1 MLSMVVISGF
11 LLGFLG
17 SMHCVGMCGP
27 IMLALPFKSKSP
39 YRFIVKR
46 VLYHTGRIMVY
57 TTFGL
62 LVGLLGDRLN
72 FTGIQ
77 HVLTI
82 SAGFALLV
90 FGVLSIFKV
99 NVLAKFSFLERP
111 YIFAKKFLGKYI
123 IGDGLASGFLLG
135 VLNGFLPCG
144 FVYVALAGALA
155 YANVFYSPLFMILF
169 GLGTMPALILVSVL
183 PRIMSKRVAFNS
195 QRLIPIFTIVF
206 AVLIILRGLNL
217 GIPFLSP
224 NINNKLAIKKPVVE
238 KIQDTKPVQKAEA
251 VETEKDDCCK

>member
-90 FGVLSIFKV
+90 FGLS
-99 NVLAKFSFLERP
+99 
-111 YIFAKKFLGKYI
+111 
-123 IGDGLASGFLLG
+123 
-135 VLNGFLPCG
+135 
-144 FVYVALAGALA
+144 
-155 YANVFYSPLFMILF
+155 
-169 GLGTMPALILVSVL
+169 LIH
-183 PRIMSKRVAFNS
+183 I
-195 QRLIPIFTIVF
+195 
-206 AVLIILRGLNL
+206 
-217 GIPFLSP
+217 
-224 NINNKLAIKKPVVE
+224 
-238 KIQDTKPVQKAEA
+238 
-251 VETEKDDCCK
+251 

>member
-1 MLSMVVISGF
+1 MLSMVLVSGF

-39 YRFIVKR
+39 FRFILKR
-46 VLYHTGRIMVY
+46 VLYHSGRIMVY
-57 TTFGL
+57 ASFGL
-62 LVGLLGDRLN
+62 LLGLLGDRLN

-82 SAGFALLV
+82 SAGIALLV
-90 FGVLSIFKV
+90 FGILSIFKV
-99 NVLAKFSFLERP
+99 NVLGKLTFVERP
-111 YIFAKKFLGKYI
+111 YIFVKKYLGKFI
-123 IGDGLASGFLLG
+123 IGDGLLSGFLLG

-144 FVYVALAGALA
+144 FVYVALAGAIA
-155 YANVFYSPLFMILF
+155 YSNAVYSPLFMILF

-195 QRLIPIFTIVF
+195 KRLIPVFTIVF

-224 NINNKLAIKKPVVE
+224 NINNKLAVKKPVVE
-238 KIQDTKPVQKAEA
+238 KVRDTKPVETPAAE
-251 VETEKDDCCK
+251 VEEEGDCCK